1 MGVTAPTRTTV
12 APVRPVM
19 MWSES
24 LLAYHFGPG
33 HPMDPRRLEL
43 TVCLAEEL
51 GLLEHLDVRAPRLA
65 TDAELELVHD
75 PALLAAVRRAG
86 ATGEPQPGF
95 GLGDSDTPVF
105 PGMFDAAARV
115 AGAAAEAAGL
125 LASGRARR
133 AFSPAGGMHHAVASS
148 AAGFCVF
155 NDLAVAI
162 ALLRAHGPV
171 VYVDLDVHHG
181 DGVQQ
186 IFESDDRVTTISVH
200 QHPRSIFPH
209 TGYPTETG
217 SGAGRGHSVNLALPE
232 DVTDAGWLRGLD
244 AVVEPV
250 LREVRPFALVTQH
263 GCDTHAADP
272 LGGLAISVE
281 AQREAAR
288 MLAGLA
294 DAHASGRWLA
304 VGGGGYDL
312 TVVPRV
318 WTHVAAVVAGVGL
331 DPATPTPEAWRQ
343 RARAL
348 TGQPAPETMGDGVT
362 VRWRPFHAGHDP
374 ADAVDR
380 AIMAT
385 RNAAFPCLGLDP
397 LTA

>member
-125 LASGRARR
+125 LASGQARR
-133 AFSPAGGMHHAVASS
+133 AS
-148 AAGFCVF
+148 
-155 NDLAVAI
+155 
-162 ALLRAHGPV
+162 
-171 VYVDLDVHHG
+171 
-181 DGVQQ
+181 
-186 IFESDDRVTTISVH
+186 
-200 QHPRSIFPH
+200 
-209 TGYPTETG
+209 
-217 SGAGRGHSVNLALPE
+217 
-232 DVTDAGWLRGLD
+232 
-244 AVVEPV
+244 
-250 LREVRPFALVTQH
+250 
-263 GCDTHAADP
+263 
-272 LGGLAISVE
+272 
-281 AQREAAR
+281 
-288 MLAGLA
+288 
-294 DAHASGRWLA
+294 
-304 VGGGGYDL
+304 
-312 TVVPRV
+312 
-318 WTHVAAVVAGVGL
+318 
-331 DPATPTPEAWRQ
+331 
-343 RARAL
+343 
-348 TGQPAPETMGDGVT
+348 
-362 VRWRPFHAGHDP
+362 
-374 ADAVDR
+374 
-380 AIMAT
+380 
-385 RNAAFPCLGLDP
+385 
-397 LTA
+397 